1 MSSVAARGDRGN
13 GSYPPKLSG
22 SGISLVALKAPEA
35 SVACVQ
41 GAAARWSP
49 GDVSMEAS
57 G

>member
-22 SGISLVALKAPEA
+22 SGISLVALKAPQA

>member
-22 SGISLVALKAPEA
+22 SGMSLVALKAPEA

-41 GAAARWSP
+41 GAAARCTL